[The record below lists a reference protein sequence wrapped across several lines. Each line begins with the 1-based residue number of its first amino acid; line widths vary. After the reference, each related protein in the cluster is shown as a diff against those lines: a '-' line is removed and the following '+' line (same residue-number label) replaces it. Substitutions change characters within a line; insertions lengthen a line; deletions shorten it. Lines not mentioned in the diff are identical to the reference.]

1 MGKSIGIDL
10 GTTNSVAAVKKVETE
25 VLENSEG
32 ELITPSCVSMK
43 KGIFSKE
50 FIVGRNALEWRKQD
64 PENTITGIK
73 RLMGRTINDPGI
85 QNLIGGGKLHYKIKE
100 YEKGSENSIAVV
112 LGGTEFTPQE
122 ISAQILRKIKKDSEK
137 VLRDEVEFAV
147 ITVPAYFND
156 KQKHAT
162 RTAAALAGLK
172 VRRLLP
178 EPTAAAISFG
188 MEGMKKDGA
197 VNLLVFDF
205 GGGTFDLS
213 ILTISGGQYIEQGK
227 GGDMWLGGDD
237 IDNALTDYVLKRTA
251 AENSMADILG
261 LIEKQDMKRKN
272 LFRGELK
279 SAVEKAKITL
289 SSENEAFIEILGVL
303 KDDGGDTIDVEMNIT
318 REEFDSLVS
327 GMVEKTVSLTKK
339 LIESVNFTPA
349 LIDKI
354 LLVGGSSKIPAFV
367 NAMKKEFG
375 ENKVLLHERPM
386 LAVAEG
392 AAILSHRLSD
402 TYECPGCGAEVAQQ
416 AATCAKCGANLD
428 EYMTEHG
435 VVDIVHAAAHDYYI
449 HLENGEKHLFIEKNT
464 PLPCEATETFSLVS
478 LNQKLVHL
486 KFSNLVNG
494 KEEEIGELWLSIDYR
509 AQKKVPAQLMKELEE
524 KDTGFQIE
532 INMKI
537 DVNNLIEV
545 DAHIREIPDVKLS
558 RTLSRGGIDEK
569 LFTRIEKMIEEIN
582 RDYKDPMSIQEG
594 KYRLSSAI
602 RDVNNLLDGETGKI
616 NEKLV
621 SGAELK
627 LLKIKD
633 KLEKKDYSVGGV
645 FYLEK
650 ILEEY
655 SELLTPEL
663 LEESRKIL
671 ASVNDAIENADNETE
686 SAVMGKLRR
695 FLSERTS
702 FLDSII
708 DLSRG
713 IEMLGSFDQSRVGQL
728 KKIQGDL
735 IAACRKGDMEKMA
748 EIEEKNYPIIRAA
761 MGLAMEA
768 MSSGKHSI
776 EKGIRKSS

>member
-10 GTTNSVAAVKKVETE
+10 GTTNSVAAIKKVETE

-43 KGIFSKE
+43 KGILSKE

-64 PENTITGIK
+64 PGNTITGIK

-100 YEKGSENSIAVV
+100 YGKGSENSIAVV

-122 ISAQILRKIKKDSEK
+122 ISAQILRKIKTDAEK
-137 VLRDEVEFAV
+137 ALRDKVEFAV

-162 RTAAALAGLK
+162 RTAAALAGIK

-237 IDNALTDYVLKRTA
+237 IDNALTDYVLKRAA
-251 AENSMADILG
+251 AENNMSDILG
-261 LIEKQDMKRKN
+261 LIEKQEMKRKN

-279 SAVEKAKITL
+279 AAVEKAKITL

-303 KDDGGDTIDVEMNIT
+303 KDNGGDTIDVEMNIT
-318 REEFDSLVS
+318 REEFNSLVN

-339 LIESVNFTPA
+339 LIESVNFTPD

-354 LLVGGSSKIPAFV
+354 LLVGGSSKIPAFL

-402 TYECPGCGAEVAQQ
+402 TYECPGCGAEVVQQ
-416 AATCAKCGANLD
+416 AAACAKCGANLD

-464 PLPCEATETFSLVS
+464 PLPCEATETFRLLS

-494 KEEEIGELWLSIDYR
+494 KEEEIGELWLSMDYR
-509 AQKKVPAQLMKELEE
+509 VDKKISAQLIKELQE
-524 KDTGFQIE
+524 KDMGFQIE

-545 DAHIREIPDVKLS
+545 DAHIREIPEVKLS
-558 RTLSRGGIDEK
+558 RTLSRGGSDEK

-582 RDYKDPMSIQEG
+582 SDYKDPMSIQEG
-594 KYRLSSAI
+594 QYRLSSAI
-602 RDVNNLLDGETGKI
+602 RDVNNLIDGDTGKI
-616 NEKLV
+616 NEKLM

-627 LLKIKD
+627 LSKIKD
-633 KLEKKDYSVGGV
+633 KLAKKDYSAGSV

-650 ILEEY
+650 ILDDY
-655 SELLTPEL
+655 PALLSPKL
-663 LEESRKIL
+663 LEESQKIL
-671 ASVNDAIENADNETE
+671 ANVNDAIENADIKTET
-686 SAVMGKLRR
+686 AVIEKLKLFLRERTAFLDCIMG
-695 FLSERTS
+695 LSE
-702 FLDSII
+702 
-708 DLSRG
+708 G
-713 IEMLGSFDQSRVGQL
+713 MEMVETFDQPRASQL
-728 KKIQGDL
+728 KKIKADL

-748 EIEEKNYPIIRAA
+748 EIEEKNHPIIRAT
-761 MGLAMEA
+761 MGLTLDAMK
-768 MSSGKHSI
+768 SGQHSI